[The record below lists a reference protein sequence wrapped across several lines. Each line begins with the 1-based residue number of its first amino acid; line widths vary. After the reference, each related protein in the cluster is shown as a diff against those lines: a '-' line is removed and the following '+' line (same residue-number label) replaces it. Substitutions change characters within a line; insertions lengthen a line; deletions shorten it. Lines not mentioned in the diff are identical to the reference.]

1 MINNLKKAR
10 KKKCLT
16 QNDISHL
23 LNVPQSSVSYF
34 ENGITKLNED
44 QIRQLVKV
52 LECSA
57 DYLLGL
63 IDDDNKKEHK

>member
-16 QNDISHL
+16 QNDISQL

-57 DYLLGL
+57 DYLIGL
-63 IDDDNKKEHK
+63 IDDDNEKER